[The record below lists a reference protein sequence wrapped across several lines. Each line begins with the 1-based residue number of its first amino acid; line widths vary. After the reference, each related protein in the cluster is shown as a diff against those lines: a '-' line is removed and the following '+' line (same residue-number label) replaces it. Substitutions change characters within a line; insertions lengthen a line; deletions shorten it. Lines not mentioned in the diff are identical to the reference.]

1 MTEGD
6 GGFLVDED
14 DIAEPWRR
22 IVGFIVD
29 WTILV
34 MVALVIV
41 SALGIDLG
49 DRDALRLPT
58 SARLVQGLV
67 GAAYYIGFTVSRG
80 QTPGKMLIGTR
91 VVMERTSRIPG
102 FGPSALRWAVPGVF
116 VFLPGVS
123 IISAVIY
130 GWLLFDTLRR
140 GLHDKAAKTVVV
152 RAR

>member
-22 IVGFIVD
+22 IVGFVVD
-29 WTILV
+29 WMILV
-34 MVALVIV
+34 MVALVII

-102 FGPSALRWAVPGVF
+102 LGPSALRWAVPGVF

>member
-29 WTILV
+29 WMILV
-34 MVALVIV
+34 MVALVII

-102 FGPSALRWAVPGVF
+102 LGPSALRWAVPGVF